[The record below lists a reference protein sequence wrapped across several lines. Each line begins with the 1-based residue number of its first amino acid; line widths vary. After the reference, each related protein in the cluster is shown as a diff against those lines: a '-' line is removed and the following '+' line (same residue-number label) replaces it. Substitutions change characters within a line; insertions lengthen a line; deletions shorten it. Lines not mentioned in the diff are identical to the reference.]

1 MKIRVIL
8 PTFNEKTN
16 LEILL
21 PNLFK
26 IFKENNLDADVLI
39 IDDNSSDGTGV
50 FVESMKKNNRII
62 VIHRERKLGLGSA
75 YLLGFKK
82 SLQDNID
89 IIFEMDADLSHKP
102 EYIIDFIRKIE
113 DGYDLVIG
121 VREKIVGWGLYRKT
135 VSKVGNLIGRNI
147 AGIKIKDLT
156 TGYRAYKKEVLSS
169 INLNKIESEG
179 YAFQLETL
187 YRTIKNGFKIGT
199 VQIIFYDRKN
209 GKSKLSKKDMLEF
222 LKLSIKIRLRRVDV

>member
-50 FVESMKKNNRII
+50 FAESMKKKNHIE
-62 VIHRERKLGLGSA
+62 VVHRENKLGLGSA

-82 SLQDNID
+82 SLQANID

-135 VSKVGNLIGRNI
+135 VSKAGNLIGRNI

-156 TGYRAYKKEVLSS
+156 TGYRAYRKEVLSS
-169 INLNKIESEG
+169 INLDKIESEG

-187 YRTIKNGFKIGT
+187 YRTIKNGFKIGA
-199 VQIIFYDRKN
+199 VPIVFYDRKN
-209 GKSKLSKKDMLEF
+209 GKSKLSKKDMIEF

>member
-26 IFKENNLDADVLI
+26 TFKENNLDADVLI
-39 IDDNSSDGTGV
+39 IDDNSSDGTGI
-50 FVESMKKNNRII
+50 FAEKMKKKNKIE
-62 VIHRERKLGLGSA
+62 VIHREKKLGLGSA
-75 YLLGFKK
+75 YLVGFKK
-82 SLQDNID
+82 SLKDDID

-102 EYIIDFIRKIE
+102 EYIVDFIKKIKE
-113 DGYDLVIG
+113 GYDVVIG
-121 VREKIVGWGLYRKT
+121 ERKKIIGWGVYRKT
-135 VSKVGNLIGRNI
+135 VSKFGNLIGKNI
-147 AGIKIKDLT
+147 AGIKIMDLT
-156 TGYRAYKKEVLSS
+156 TGYRAYKREVLSS
-169 INLNKIESEG
+169 INLDKIESEG

-187 YRTIKNGFKIGT
+187 YKTIKTGFKIGT
-199 VQIIFYDRKN
+199 VPIVFYDRKN
-209 GKSKLSKKDMLEF
+209 GKSKLSKKDMIEF